1 MLNISKNS
9 LSSHL
14 LFSLKSTLLLFL
26 NFLLRSKLA
35 VFSVD
40 MGLIFRFSFGWN
52 FLSLD
57 PKSHSFSF
65 VLLSTLCC
73 SQSLDCVFATP
84 WTVAHQAPLFIG
96 ILQARILEWIA
107 MPPSRESSQP
117 RDRTQFSCIA
127 GRFFTVWATREAQ
140 IYCTSIKKK
149 KRTLYK
155 EREKMACEGYL
166 KVPRSPRGSH
176 LILSSSATEPN
187 HPEREVIN

>member
-1 MLNISKNS
+1 
-9 LSSHL
+9 
-14 LFSLKSTLLLFL
+14 
-26 NFLLRSKLA
+26 
-35 VFSVD
+35 
-40 MGLIFRFSFGWN
+40 
-52 FLSLD
+52 
-57 PKSHSFSF
+57 
-65 VLLSTLCC
+65 
-73 SQSLDCVFATP
+73 
-84 WTVAHQAPLFIG
+84 
-96 ILQARILEWIA
+96 

-127 GRFFTVWATREAQ
+127 GRFFTAEPPGKPKSTVLQ
-140 IYCTSIKKK
+140 LKKK